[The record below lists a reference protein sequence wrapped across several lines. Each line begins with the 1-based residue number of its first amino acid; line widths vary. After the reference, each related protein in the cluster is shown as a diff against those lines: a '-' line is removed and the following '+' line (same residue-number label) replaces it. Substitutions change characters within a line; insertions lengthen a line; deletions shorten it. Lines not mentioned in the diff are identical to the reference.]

1 MELVWVKWLCAVAG
15 LCVSTEVVRMV
26 ATVVPISFPV
36 GFVLGGGLSVFS
48 EGAVVEAV
56 CLLACIPVVV
66 SDVEGVCVSSKGALV
81 EPMLAVASLVV
92 VLGSAEGLCED
103 AELWVAVEGEVK
115 KAAFVVTLLKALLVW
130 YEEV

>member
-1 MELVWVKWLCAVAG
+1 MGV
-15 LCVSTEVVRMV
+15 
-26 ATVVPISFPV
+26 
-36 GFVLGGGLSVFS
+36 VLGGGLSVFS

-56 CLLACIPVVV
+56 CLLACIPVVP

-81 EPMLAVASLVV
+81 EAMLAVASLVV
-92 VLGSAEGLCED
+92 VLGSAEGLSED